1 MLMKKLIKDGLILIL
16 IMGVIFFI
24 GFLAIK
30 RGWFK
35 MERILELKNISKSYK
50 NKAVLTNVSLSIYQG
65 EIYGLLCKNG
75 IGKTTPH

>member
-30 RGWFK
+30 RG
-35 MERILELKNISKSYK
+35 
-50 NKAVLTNVSLSIYQG
+50 
-65 EIYGLLCKNG
+65 
-75 IGKTTPH
+75 